1 MPETAVDQSEQK
13 RRIFFPDLDGWRF
26 VAFLAVFF
34 FHSFYTDVESVRSE
48 AAYSFVK
55 RITVNGTLGVEFFF
69 VLSGFLIIYLLI
81 AERRLT
87 GHIDI
92 KKFYVRRILRIFPL
106 YYLCLFLGFVVQSV
120 LRSALGFNQHGN
132 PDWRYYVFFLSN
144 FDAIVHAFPAEA
156 TLGVLWSVA
165 IEEQFYLVVP
175 FILVVVPTRWYPW
188 VFLSAIAVS
197 LVSRANNID
206 NGMWLARHTFS
217 FVGNLAIG
225 GLIAYFSITS
235 ARFVRFFEDLDP
247 AIIKGIYVLSVIMLL
262 FQGEIFAYSILR
274 VFQAPFIAALFALII
289 LEQVF
294 SKNSFFKM
302 RNNRVF
308 SVCGQFTYGLY
319 CLHVFAM
326 SIGHLILSKFR
337 LNTSLWQVIFLETGV
352 NLILAL
358 LIAYLSYRF
367 YEAPFLRLKALFSFQ
382 NRDIRA

>member
-1 MPETAVDQSEQK
+1 MPETAIDKSEQK

-34 FHSFYTDVESVRSE
+34 FHSFYTDSESIRNE
-48 AAYSFVK
+48 TAYIFAK
-55 RITVNGTLGVEFFF
+55 RLTVNGTLGVEFFF

-81 AERRLT
+81 AERRQT
-87 GHIDI
+87 GRIDI
-92 KKFYVRRILRIFPL
+92 KNFYVRRILRIFPL
-106 YYLCLFLGFVVQSV
+106 YYLCLFIGFVAQSF
-120 LRSALGFNQHGN
+120 LRYAFGFNQHPN

-175 FILVVVPTRWYPW
+175 FILVVVPVRFYPW

-197 LVSRANNID
+197 LISRANNID

-225 GLIAYFSITS
+225 GLSAYFAIMS
-235 ARFVRFFEDLDP
+235 ARFVRFFEDLDATVIK
-247 AIIKGIYVLSVIMLL
+247 AIYLLVVIMVF
-262 FQGEIFAYSILR
+262 FQSEIFAYSALR
-274 VFQAPFIAALFALII
+274 VFQVPFIAALFALII

-308 SVCGQFTYGLY
+308 SACGQITYGLY
-319 CLHVFAM
+319 CLHVLAM
-326 SIGHLILSKFR
+326 SIGHFILSKLG
-337 LNTSLWQVIFLETGV
+337 LNTGLWQVIFVETGV
-352 NLILAL
+352 NLTLAL